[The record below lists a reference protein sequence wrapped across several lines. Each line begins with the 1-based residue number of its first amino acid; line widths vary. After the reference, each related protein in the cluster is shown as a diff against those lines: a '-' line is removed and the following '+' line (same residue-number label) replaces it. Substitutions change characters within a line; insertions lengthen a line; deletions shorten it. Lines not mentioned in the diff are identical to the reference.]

1 MPGIPD
7 TIRAVLATR
16 IDRLP
21 AEEKRLLQ
29 TAAVI
34 GTEVA
39 VPLLQAITEL
49 PAEALH
55 RALRHLQAADFLYET
70 RLVPELVYTFKHVL
84 THEVAYRSLLYERQC
99 ALHARIVELLET
111 LYHERIAEQV
121 ERLAHHA
128 L

>member
-7 TIRAVLATR
+7 TIRAVLAAR

-29 TAAVI
+29 TAAGII

-39 VPLLQAITEL
+39 VPLFQAITEL

-55 RALRHLQAADFLYET
+55 SGPEASSGSRLSLRDAPCSGVGLHLQARA
-70 RLVPELVYTFKHVL
+70 
-84 THEVAYRSLLYERQC
+84 
-99 ALHARIVELLET
+99 HA
-111 LYHERIAEQV
+111 
-121 ERLAHHA
+121 
-128 L
+128 